1 MENKRKI
8 VWAICGSFCTVAQNT
23 AVMEKAASEF
33 EIIPVI
39 SERTASTDT
48 RFGKAADLIAEISGI
63 CGRKP
68 ILTVEDAEPIGP
80 VLKPDLCVIAPITGN
95 TLAKVTHGITDS
107 AVTMAVKSTL
117 RCEKPILLSL
127 ATNDALGANLQN
139 IGQLAVRKNHFFVPM
154 KQDDPLNKPT
164 SLVADTSLLYDAI
177 HAALEGRQLRP
188 LFM

>member
-8 VWAICGSFCTVAQNT
+8 VWAVCGSFCTVAQNT

-68 ILTVEDAEPIGP
+68 GR
-80 VLKPDLCVIAPITGN
+80 
-95 TLAKVTHGITDS
+95 S
-107 AVTMAVKSTL
+107 ASENK
-117 RCEKPILLSL
+117 
-127 ATNDALGANLQN
+127 N
-139 IGQLAVRKNHFFVPM
+139 IGMYFNCFNH
-154 KQDDPLNKPT
+154 
-164 SLVADTSLLYDAI
+164 I
-177 HAALEGRQLRP
+177 
-188 LFM
+188 